1 MNETLTCSFLDIDL
15 DQTIDTHTANFATC
29 VLNSIFSLIT
39 ITGNFIILNAIWK
52 NRELHSPSFVLLFFL
67 ALSDLLVGL
76 ICQPSFVA
84 FKIAEL
90 RRDFSCYCISRMIQS
105 ISGWTTSGVS
115 LLTLSAVSLDRLL
128 SLTLHLRYNTIVT
141 VPRAFVACV
150 FLWFFAV
157 TGMMLRFTMTNWIIL
172 PLIIL
177 LTTFLVTALSTLKI
191 FMIVRR
197 HLCQIKQLQRNLNTS
212 QTETV
217 QVLKCRKSV
226 VTVLYVYGLF
236 WIFYVPFCVTML
248 MDSAEGYTLTVKIV
262 YDYVGTIVFLN
273 SFFNPIVYCW
283 RIREIRNAVKSL
295 LRKRVLLENNTRGK

>member
-1 MNETLTCSFLDIDL
+1 MKVSYHERNTNLLLFGHRFRSDDRNANGQLRYMCPKFYLFLDYNHGKFHHSKCNL
-15 DQTIDTHTANFATC
+15 EKPRTAFA
-29 VLNSIFSLIT
+29 I
-39 ITGNFIILNAIWK
+39 A
-52 NRELHSPSFVLLFFL
+52 FVLLFFL

-157 TGMMLRFTMTNWIIL
+157 TVMMLRFTMTNWIIL

-191 FMIVRR
+191 FMIVRK

-212 QTETV
+212 QTETA
-217 QVLKCRKSV
+217 QVLKCRKSA

-248 MDSAEGYTLTVKIV
+248 MVQPRD
-262 YDYVGTIVFLN
+262 
-273 SFFNPIVYCW
+273 
-283 RIREIRNAVKSL
+283 
-295 LRKRVLLENNTRGK
+295 TR